1 MDIEEQF
8 MNWEPS
14 DKQWDE
20 AQRRVAI
27 GQLIQWKRE
36 TSLIFVMIGCSI
48 RVFPMTGGWLKGYDI
63 FGKQLRCC
71 L

>member
-1 MDIEEQF
+1 MIIWRCQIPETWKIKIIVSDKSLMDIEEQF

-27 GQLIQWKRE
+27 GQLI
-36 TSLIFVMIGCSI
+36 
-48 RVFPMTGGWLKGYDI
+48 
-63 FGKQLRCC
+63 
-71 L
+71 

>member
-48 RVFPMTGGWLKGYDI
+48 RVFPMTGSWLKGYDI
-63 FGKQLRCC
+63 FGKQLR
-71 L
+71 